1 MRVVA
6 GAYGGRRLRAP
17 RGRMTRPTSD
27 RVREALFSTLGD
39 RVAGAHVL
47 DLYAGSGAL
56 GIEALSRG
64 AASATFIER
73 DRATVAV
80 LRANLRDLGI
90 FVEPGSTKRA
100 ADLQPGNVATI
111 HIGDAARFVTD
122 LEDGTAPVFDLVL
135 CDSPYKI
142 ASGELAALLVRLAG
156 GRRLSGGATLVVER
170 ARHGEALTFPEQ
182 ELHVA
187 DVRTYGDTVLYY
199 VRRGSGERSAG
210 NSPDE

>member
-1 MRVVA
+1 
-6 GAYGGRRLRAP
+6 
-17 RGRMTRPTSD
+17 MTRPTSD

-73 DRATVAV
+73 DRATAAV
-80 LRANLRDLGI
+80 LRANLRDLGFFVEPGSTKRAADLRSDI
-90 FVEPGSTKRA
+90 GVEPGSTKRA